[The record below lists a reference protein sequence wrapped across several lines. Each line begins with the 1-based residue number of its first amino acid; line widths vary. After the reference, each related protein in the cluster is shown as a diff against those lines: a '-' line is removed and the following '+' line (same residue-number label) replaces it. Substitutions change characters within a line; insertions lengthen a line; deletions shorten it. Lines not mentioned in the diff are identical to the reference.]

1 MNDLD
6 RQIEYWSRVAEEKV
20 FSHPFHPEK
29 VLPLLPERPR
39 ILDFGC
45 GYGRVVGELLDAGFE
60 DVIGIDPSSGMI
72 ETGKTRDPRLD
83 LRCTEDARLP
93 FDDGTFDLVLLF
105 AVLTCIPTDGGL
117 RKTIAEARRVLRG
130 SGVLYV
136 SDYPLQAD
144 ARNVERYERWREKYG
159 VYGTFE
165 VPDGGGRA
173 ALRDGTRHRVARRIR
188 AGIARL
194 RRGGDDEWES
204 GADISGGGEEGVMEV

>member
-1 MNDLD
+1 MNNLD

-165 VPDGGGRA
+165 VPDGGVVRHYEMEHVA
-173 ALRDGTRHRVARRIR
+173 ALLDGFERVSLDYEEVATMNGNPARIFQVVGRK
-188 AGIARL
+188 G
-194 RRGGDDEWES
+194 
-204 GADISGGGEEGVMEV
+204 